1 LKSQRRRRKEMRFKR
16 SDRLTVVG
24 RHSSS
29 WVSLVR
35 KLLGLALLFAMVSV
49 LTVGQ
54 APPQP
59 NFEKNLGI
67 TTLPLWESLASAEAG
82 PHGESS
88 SLTVFV
94 PHPGTEV
101 GTAVIVAPG
110 GAYVGWASN
119 LEGRQVADWFAVR
132 GITAFVLKYRLGAD
146 NPYPL
151 PLLDAQRAVRLV
163 RSLSKTYKFSP
174 DRIGLM
180 GFSAGGHLAA
190 MEATTSDDGRADSS
204 DPVER
209 LSDRPNFL
217 ILGYAWLN
225 AMQPNTQGL
234 ITYCSV
240 LHTMPASDCGDW
252 QQKYTPLL
260 HVDTHSPTTFLYS
273 TSDDALVPVQGS
285 VDFYSALIKAGVQAE
300 MHLFRHGAHGS
311 GLGKGDPALDAW
323 PVLLEL
329 WLRGQGWLTSD
340 RAAVSAGESK

>member
-1 LKSQRRRRKEMRFKR
+1 MRLNVSKCLTIGAKYAGLWLSLLRKPQ
-16 SDRLTVVG
+16 
-24 RHSSS
+24 
-29 WVSLVR
+29 
-35 KLLGLALLFAMVSV
+35 GLALFFAIVSV
-49 LTVGQ
+49 TGFGQ
-54 APPQP
+54 ARPQP

-67 TTLPLWESLASAEAG
+67 TTLPVWETPAPAEAG
-82 PHGESS
+82 KHSESS
-88 SLTVFV
+88 TLTVFV
-94 PHPGTEV
+94 PHPGTEN
-101 GTAVIVAPG
+101 GTAVIIAPG

-146 NPYPL
+146 NPYPI

-163 RSLSKTYKFSP
+163 RSLSKTYKFST

-190 MEATTSDDGRADSS
+190 MEATTADEGRTDSN

-209 LSDRPNFL
+209 ISDRPNFL

-225 AMQPNTQGL
+225 AMQPNSEGL

-240 LHTMPASDCGDW
+240 LHSMPTNDCREW
-252 QQKYTPLL
+252 QQKYTPVL
-260 HVDTHSPTTFLYS
+260 HVSSNTPSTFIYS
-273 TSDDALVPVQGS
+273 TTDDALVPVQGS
-285 VDFYSALIKAGVQAE
+285 VDFYSALLKAGVPAE

-311 GLGKGDPALDAW
+311 GLGRGDPALDAW

-329 WLRGQGWLTSD
+329 WLRGQGWLTLGGTVAPG
-340 RAAVSAGESK
+340 AAQ